1 METIQK
7 MYRVNRIVSDDRL
20 IGLQNWYNQVI
31 MKQPDELDLK
41 DVSIMIRQRLFLKT
55 AVNKAIAFLEKDP
68 LIGEMYQGQL
78 LVNFSTVPSNNY
90 VEYREKLFSV
100 LKKSKKSIDVADDLT
115 ETEKK
120 DIIKAMQVINVA
132 LKEQTD
138 LDENELTT
146 IKFRFNRKSGLTDT

>member
-1 METIQK
+1 
-7 MYRVNRIVSDDRL
+7 
-20 IGLQNWYNQVI
+20 
-31 MKQPDELDLK
+31 
-41 DVSIMIRQRLFLKT
+41 MIRQRLFLKT

-132 LKEQTD
+132 LKE
-138 LDENELTT
+138 
-146 IKFRFNRKSGLTDT
+146 

>member
-68 LIGEMYQGQL
+68 LSSDQSYITTYHVKSAAKL
-78 LVNFSTVPSNNY
+78 AKKAPS
-90 VEYREKLFSV
+90 LFGGS
-100 LKKSKKSIDVADDLT
+100 
-115 ETEKK
+115 
-120 DIIKAMQVINVA
+120 
-132 LKEQTD
+132 
-138 LDENELTT
+138 
-146 IKFRFNRKSGLTDT
+146 

>member
-55 AVNKAIAFLEKDP
+55 AVNKAITFLEKDP

-132 LKEQTD
+132 LKE
-138 LDENELTT
+138 
-146 IKFRFNRKSGLTDT
+146 